1 MFKKLMCKLLKLT
14 SEQNAFDPS
23 QLNDPVA
30 MQTSWTPAKSGGA
43 NFQTHKL
50 VKVNTYRLEFRASIG
65 AKLFYLIFLLVGI
78 GVLIGVSFVK
88 LSSGGLSFNID
99 TIMPLAMGL
108 IFTVIGGAMVYF
120 GTRPIVFDKTKGA
133 FWKARQSPAA
143 LSMKQDRKHFAEL
156 ERIHALQL
164 IAEYVRGNKTSYY
177 SYELNLVLGNGDR
190 VNVIDHSN
198 ESKLREDARTLSA
211 FLEKPVWDAI

>member
-133 FWKARQSPAA
+133 FWKGRQSPAA